1 MKQIV
6 QSARTGVLSLREVPA
21 PRVKSGHV
29 LVATTASLISAG
41 TERMVVDFAKKSLL
55 AKARSRPDLVK
66 KVISKVQR
74 DGLLATLEAVRARLD
89 EPLPLGYSAA
99 GKIVAVGSGLE
110 GQFRPGERVAIAGA
124 GVANHAELNAVP
136 RNLVAAIPEDVSDEE
151 ASFSTLGAIA
161 LNGVRLLEPRLGD
174 VVAVLGVGLV
184 GQLAVQL
191 LALQG
196 CRVIALDYDER
207 KLELA
212 RRVGG
217 AEAGW
222 NLANGDPTEMVL
234 SLTGGLGCDAV
245 LIAAATETS
254 EPFETAASI
263 ARDRAKVSLV
273 GIVGTEFPYREFMKK
288 ELSIIVSRSYGP
300 GRYDDDYE
308 KRDVK
313 YPVGWVRW
321 TETENL
327 AECVRL
333 MGHSRRAR
341 LDVASLITHRFDF
354 GEAEAAYRLVTEAT
368 EPHLG
373 VVLKYA
379 GRPPEEEARSLPP
392 AAPRAAARRSDKCV
406 LGVIGAGSFARTK
419 LLPALRK
426 DPRVVLHTLAT
437 QRGASAED
445 SQRKFGFAHGTADAA
460 AVFDNPEIN
469 AVLIATPHSSHAE
482 LTSRALA
489 AGKSVLVEKPLALSR
504 EELNRVI
511 AARNGSAGFFQ
522 IGFNRRF
529 APMVRETRD
538 HLARHDGAKMLLL
551 RVNAGQLPAESWQRA
566 SEEGGGRILGEVCH
580 FVDLARFLVG
590 ASILTVH
597 ADAARPSR
605 SLCEDLTVTLRFSDG
620 SLATIVYSAL
630 GDTAYSKERFEAFAG
645 GTVVAL
651 DNFRTL
657 EVASAGH
664 VRRRVAR
671 IGQDKGHKAEVAAF
685 VAAVVEG
692 GPPPVP
698 EDELVETSLATIAVL
713 ESLRDGTTASLC
725 S

>member
-1 MKQIV
+1 MKQIL
-6 QSARTGVLSLREVPA
+6 QSARTGVLSLREVPE
-21 PRVKSGHV
+21 PRIKAGHV
-29 LVATTASLISAG
+29 LVATSASLISAG

-66 KVISKVQR
+66 KVLSKVQR
-74 DGLLATLEAVRARLD
+74 DGILATLEAVRARLD

-99 GKIVAVGSGLE
+99 GQVVAVGAGLE
-110 GQFRPGERVAIAGA
+110 GQFSPGDRVAIAGA
-124 GVANHAELNAVP
+124 GIANHAELNAVP
-136 RNLVAAIPEDVSDEE
+136 RNLVAAIPGDVSDEE
-151 ASFSTLGAIA
+151 ACFGTLGAIA
-161 LNGVRLLEPRLGD
+161 LNGVRLLEPQLGD

-196 CRVIALDYDER
+196 CRVLALDYDER

-217 AEAGW
+217 AEASW
-222 NLANGDPTEMVL
+222 NLANGDPAEMVL

-273 GIVGTEFPYREFMKK
+273 GIVGTEFPYRDYMKK
-288 ELSIIVSRSYGP
+288 ELSIVVSRSYGP

-313 YPVGWVRW
+313 YPAGWVRW

-327 AECVRL
+327 SECVRL
-333 MGHSRRAR
+333 MAHGRRAR

-354 GEAEAAYRLVTEAT
+354 DEAEAAYRLVTEAT

-373 VVLKYA
+373 VVLRYTGQPREGVA
-379 GRPPEEEARSLPP
+379 QPARLAALP
-392 AAPRAAARRSDKCV
+392 AATKRAEKCV
-406 LGVIGAGSFARTK
+406 LGVVGAGSFARTK
-419 LLPALRK
+419 LLPAMRG
-426 DPRVVLHTLAT
+426 DPRVVLHTLVT

-445 SQRKFGFAHGTADAA
+445 SQRKFGFANSSADAA

-482 LTSRALA
+482 LTARALA
-489 AGKSVLVEKPLALSR
+489 TGKSVLVEKPLALSR

-511 AARNGSAGFFQ
+511 AARNASAGFFQ
-522 IGFNRRF
+522 VGFNRRF
-529 APMVRETRD
+529 APMVRKMKD
-538 HLARHDGAKMLLL
+538 LLARYEGAKMVLL

-566 SEEGGGRILGEVCH
+566 SEEGGGRILGELCH
-580 FVDLARFLVG
+580 FVDLARFLIG
-590 ASILTVH
+590 APILTVH

-605 SLCEDLTVTLRFSDG
+605 SLCEDLTATLRFGDG

-630 GDTAYSKERFEAFAG
+630 GDTAYSKERFEAFVA

-685 VAAVVEG
+685 IAAVIEG

-713 ESLRDGTTASLC
+713 ESLRDGATTSLC

>member
-1 MKQIV
+1 MKQVV

-21 PRVKSGHV
+21 PRVKAGHV

-99 GKIVAVGSGLE
+99 GKVVAVGSGLE
-110 GQFRPGERVAIAGA
+110 GQFRPGDRVAIAGA
-124 GVANHAELNAVP
+124 GVANHAELNVVP

-174 VVAVLGVGLV
+174 IVAVLGVGLV
-184 GQLAVQL
+184 GQLALQL

-217 AEAGW
+217 AEAVW

-234 SLTGGLGCDAV
+234 SFTGGLGCDAV

-327 AECVRL
+327 SECVRL
-333 MGHSRRAR
+333 MGHGRRAR

-354 GEAEAAYRLVTEAT
+354 SEAEAAYRLVTEAT

-373 VVLKYA
+373 VVLKYTSP
-379 GRPPEEEARSLPP
+379 PPEEEARALPP
-392 AAPRAAARRSDKCV
+392 PAPRAAAKRGDKCV

-419 LLPALRK
+419 LLPALRS
-426 DPRVVLHTLAT
+426 DRRVVLHTLAT

-445 SQRKFGFAHGTADAA
+445 SQRKFGFAHGTADAN
-460 AVFDNPEIN
+460 AVFDDPEIN

-529 APMVRETRD
+529 APMVRATRD
-538 HLARHDGAKMLLL
+538 HLARHEGAKMVLL

-580 FVDLARFLVG
+580 FIDLARFLVG
-590 ASILTVH
+590 APILTVH

-605 SLCEDLTVTLRFSDG
+605 SLCEDLTVTLRFADG

-630 GDTAYSKERFEAFAG
+630 GDTAYSKERFEAFAA

-671 IGQDKGHKAEVAAF
+671 VGQDKGHKAEVAAF